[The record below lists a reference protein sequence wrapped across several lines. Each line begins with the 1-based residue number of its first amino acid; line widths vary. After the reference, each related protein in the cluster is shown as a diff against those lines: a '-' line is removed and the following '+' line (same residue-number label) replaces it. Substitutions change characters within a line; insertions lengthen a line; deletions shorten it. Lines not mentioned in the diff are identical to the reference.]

1 MPPESTPPKGWYS
14 RGYLP
19 HVDAPGLLQ
28 SVTFHLADSLPRG
41 AVEQLHGGLEQGDP
55 ERLRRIERWL
65 DSGHGACWL
74 NRPPVARLVE
84 DALLHFDGIR
94 YYLLCWVVMP
104 NHLHLL
110 AETLP
115 GHPLPELVHS
125 WKSYTAK
132 QANAILGR
140 SGEFWAR
147 EYFDRYIRD
156 DAHRAAVLAYIE
168 SNPVKAGLVARA
180 EDWPFGSA
188 ARRHDR

>member
-19 HVDAPGLLQ
+19 HLDAPGLLQ
-28 SVTFHLADSLPRG
+28 FVTFHLADSLPKG
-41 AVEQLHGGLEQGDP
+41 AVEQIYAGLDPDDP
-55 ERLRRIERWL
+55 ERLHRVEQWL

-74 NRPPVARLVE
+74 RRPPIAHLVE
-84 DALLHFDGIR
+84 DALLHFDGMR
-94 YYLLCWVVMP
+94 YRLLCWVVMP

-132 QANAILGR
+132 QVNAILGR
-140 SGEFWAR
+140 SGELWAR

-156 DAHRAAVLAYIE
+156 DAHRAAVTAYIE
-168 SNPVKAGLVARA
+168 NNPVKAGLVARA
-180 EDWPFGSA
+180 ENWPFGSA
-188 ARRHDR
+188 APRHDP